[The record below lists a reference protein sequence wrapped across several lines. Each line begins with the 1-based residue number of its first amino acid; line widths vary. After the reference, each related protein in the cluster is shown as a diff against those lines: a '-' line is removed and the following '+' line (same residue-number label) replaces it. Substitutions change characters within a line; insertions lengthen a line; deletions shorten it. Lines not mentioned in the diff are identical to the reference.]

1 MVHGQTL
8 DSRPFFSLHG
18 GTFRL
23 GDRLVFAN
31 TTWTFHTG
39 QHWAVIGPNGSGK
52 SLFADGLR
60 GRLPLV
66 HGQLHYHFSPP
77 AGLSPEEAIGYV
89 AFEER
94 KRAVHGTV
102 VQSRWNSLEEDDAV
116 LVQDFLSFDRVME
129 INPFEMANPRAQARR
144 AFLRRRRHFVRLLE
158 LQPLL
163 ERRLLALSNGERQR
177 VEIASALCRPL
188 RLLILDEPFAGLDVL
203 MRQHLHSLLARL
215 MATSL
220 RVLLITTRPED
231 LPRQITHVMRL
242 ANCHVAAAGAR
253 AQVLPQASMAVR
265 YSSGASPGSTATH
278 ARSSLS
284 MNRGRKTDPSPPA
297 FAPKLRRGKQ
307 PCPHR
312 MGRGRRHPS
321 SSGSRS
327 HIREGE
333 RGLSKT
339 QRRRSRRGSELFRLT
354 NVTVRYGRNTILRQ
368 VSWTVQAGESW
379 ALLGPNGSGKSTLLS
394 LLLGDN
400 PQVYANDIVVLGQR
414 RDEGKSVWELKSQI
428 GWVSPELHVH
438 FDTSIECFE
447 AVGSGFHDTIGLF
460 EPLSLRQQAAVRLWL
475 KRLDL
480 ASLARSPLDALSA
493 GTQRLVLL
501 ARALVKQ
508 PQLMILDEPCQGLD
522 AGHRAKFIRTLETL
536 LGRGG
541 LTAIYVT
548 HRKDEIPPSIKRA
561 LRLAHGRARREALR

>member
-1 MVHGQTL
+1 MAHGQTL
-8 DSRPFFSLHG
+8 DLRPFLSLQD

-23 GDRLVFAN
+23 GERLVFPN
-31 TTWTFHTG
+31 TTWTFHVG
-39 QHWAVIGPNGSGK
+39 QHWAITGPNGSGK
-52 SLFADGLR
+52 SIFAEGLR

-66 HGQLHYHFSPP
+66 HGQLQYRFRPP

-94 KRAVHGTV
+94 KRAVHGAV
-102 VQSRWNSLEEDDAV
+102 VQSRWNSLEEDDALSV
-116 LVQDFLSFDRVME
+116 RDYLSFDRVME
-129 INPFEMANPRAQARR
+129 INPFEVGTPRGQARR

-158 LQPLL
+158 LEPML

-188 RLLILDEPFAGLDVL
+188 RLLILDEPFAGLDAV

-215 MATSL
+215 MTTSL

-231 LPRQITHVMRL
+231 LPRQITHIMRL
-242 ANCHVAAAGAR
+242 ANCHIAALGAR
-253 AQVLPQASMAVR
+253 AQMLPPASRAAR
-265 YSSGASPGSTATH
+265 YPSAAIPELTATLAH
-278 ARSSLS
+278 ARPSLS
-284 MNRGRKTDPSPPA
+284 KIHSR
-297 FAPKLRRGKQ
+297 
-307 PCPHR
+307 
-312 MGRGRRHPS
+312 
-321 SSGSRS
+321 RS
-327 HIREGE
+327 HEPR
-333 RGLSKT
+333 
-339 QRRRSRRGSELFRLT
+339 ELFRLS
-354 NVTVRYGRNTILRQ
+354 NVTVRYGRNMILRQ
-368 VSWTVQAGESW
+368 VSWCVRAGESW

-438 FDTSIECFE
+438 FDTSLECFE

-460 EPLSLRQQAAVRLWL
+460 EPLSLRQQTTVRLWL
-475 KRLDL
+475 KRFGL

-508 PQLMILDEPCQGLD
+508 PQLLILDEPCQGLD
-522 AGHRAKFIRTLETL
+522 TDHRSKFTSILEGL
-536 LGRGG
+536 IHRGG
-541 LTAIYVT
+541 ITAIYVT

-561 LRLAHGRARREALR
+561 LRLAHGCARMETLR